1 MSPKMFLKTETP
13 EETVTITFDARTL
26 TVPANVTVAAAL
38 LGEGI
43 NRLRKSVV
51 GDQPR
56 APYCLMGVC
65 FECLVTIDG
74 VQNRQACM
82 TPVANGMVIYS
93 QSGARRVEP

>member
-1 MSPKMFLKTETP
+1 MSHKMFRKTERP
-13 EETVTITFDARTL
+13 EETVTIRFDACTL

-43 NRLRKSVV
+43 NRLRSSVV

-56 APYCLMGVC
+56 APYCLMGIC

-82 TPVANGMVIYS
+82 TPVADGMIISS
-93 QSGARRVEP
+93 QSGARRLEP